1 MIRVWFVVLMVLYNL
16 MFSSTVA
23 GLDNSTVPPP
33 FVNIGVLYSFNTSV
47 GRMVK
52 IAVEAAVAD
61 INSDPTILGN
71 TKLNLSLQE
80 DSKYRGFLSIAEGNF
95 SIILRAFLFV

>member
-23 GLDNSTVPPP
+23 GLDNSTVPP

-80 DSKYRGFLSIAEGNF
+80 DSKYRGFLSIAEGN
-95 SIILRAFLFV
+95 SIIILLAFLFV